1 MSKLE
6 VYIKD
11 PDIADPDKK
20 VKTMQSDVV
29 YMCGMTRDEEG
40 GCKMQQPLFRKRSLA
55 IYRIRSDRRQ
65 HCECFPR
72 SKSGDLLLE
81 FQMLYNVY
89 NTIDTRFDKIL
100 TLLKEKKEKKIM
112 ANEVATVNKFEIV
125 TGYENMDAE
134 LLEELRTKWRTWM
147 R

>member
-29 YMCGMTRDEEG
+29 YMCGMTSDEG
-40 GCKMQQPLFRKRSLA
+40 GCKCSSLYFGEGVSPSTASGAIADSIVHVFREASR
-55 IYRIRSDRRQ
+55 
-65 HCECFPR
+65 
-72 SKSGDLLLE
+72 GDLLLE

-89 NTIDTRFDKIL
+89 NTIDTRFDEIL
-100 TLLKEKKEKKIM
+100 TLLKEKKEKKEHVGKRISRLKIE
-112 ANEVATVNKFEIV
+112 A
-125 TGYENMDAE
+125 GYQHKN
-134 LLEELRTKWRTWM
+134 
-147 R
+147 

>member
-40 GCKMQQPLFRKRSLA
+40 GCKCSSLYFGKGVSPSTASGAIADSIVNVFREASQGIYCWNSRCCTTYTTRS
-55 IYRIRSDRRQ
+55 IQ
-65 HCECFPR
+65 
-72 SKSGDLLLE
+72 DL
-81 FQMLYNVY
+81 
-89 NTIDTRFDKIL
+89 T
-100 TLLKEKKEKKIM
+100 
-112 ANEVATVNKFEIV
+112 KF
-125 TGYENMDAE
+125 
-134 LLEELRTKWRTWM
+134 
-147 R
+147 

>member
-29 YMCGMTRDEEG
+29 YMCGSIVHV
-40 GCKMQQPLFRKRSLA
+40 FREASR
-55 IYRIRSDRRQ
+55 
-65 HCECFPR
+65 
-72 SKSGDLLLE
+72 GDLLLE

-89 NTIDTRFDKIL
+89 NTIDTRFDEIL
-100 TLLKEKKEKKIM
+100 TLLKEKKEKK
-112 ANEVATVNKFEIV
+112 
-125 TGYENMDAE
+125 
-134 LLEELRTKWRTWM
+134 
-147 R
+147 

>member
-40 GCKMQQPLFRKRSLA
+40 GCKCSSLYFGKGVSPSTASGAIADSIVNVFREASQGGFTA
-55 IYRIRSDRRQ
+55 GIPDAVQRIQHDR
-65 HCECFPR
+65 
-72 SKSGDLLLE
+72 
-81 FQMLYNVY
+81 Y
-89 NTIDTRFDKIL
+89 KI
-100 TLLKEKKEKKIM
+100 
-112 ANEVATVNKFEIV
+112 
-125 TGYENMDAE
+125 
-134 LLEELRTKWRTWM
+134 
-147 R
+147 